1 MPLTGVPLDSTWQ
14 RCAGRGCA
22 PCLTSGFR
30 RGRSDEVVGQRPV
43 TATAEEADAEEGA
56 LGTLEHDAFFY
67 GTDDEYV
74 AGVLGFVREGL
85 AREEPVLVSVP
96 GWHLDL
102 LRAAMTP
109 EETPR
114 VRLRDMTVAGRN
126 PGRIIGS
133 VLTAFVRE
141 HPGTRVRIVGEPIWA
156 GRTDEEY
163 PACAE
168 HEALINVACGPLPA
182 YIQCPYDTNRL
193 PSSVLTDA
201 TRTHPTLAAGT
212 DRWDSPSYTDP
223 SMVAASFDVD
233 LSPAPQGAEFAI
245 IRLETGPRAA
255 RMLVHDAGLMYGL
268 DGERLAEVRLVAQE
282 LAVNTLTHSRGDGIL
297 EVWTADDHLVVQV
310 QDGGRIS
317 DPLAGRRAPEPPH
330 VGHGLFVVHQLADL
344 VRIHRESSGTTVRT
358 YFRLP

>member
-1 MPLTGVPLDSTWQ
+1 MTVT
-14 RCAGRGCA
+14 
-22 PCLTSGFR
+22 
-30 RGRSDEVVGQRPV
+30 VVQP
-43 TATAEEADAEEGA
+43 GA
-56 LGTLEHDAFFY
+56 LGTLEHDALFY
-67 GTDDEYV
+67 ATDDEYV

-85 AREEPVLVSVP
+85 QRDEPVLVSVP
-96 GWHLDL
+96 HWNLDL
-102 LRAAMTP
+102 LREALTP

-126 PGRIIGS
+126 PGRIIGN

-168 HEALINVACGPLPA
+168 HEALINLALGPMPA
-182 YIQCPYDTNRL
+182 YIQCPYDTAKL
-193 PSSVLTDA
+193 PTSVLTDA

-212 DRWDSPSYTDP
+212 ERWTSPAYSDP
-223 SMVAASFDVD
+223 GTIAASFDLS
-233 LSPAPQGAEFAI
+233 LSPVPPDAEFVVI
-245 IRLETGPRAA
+245 GPDTGAHRA
-255 RMLVHDAGLMYGL
+255 RELVHDAGRVHGL

-282 LAVNTLTHSRGDGIL
+282 LAVNTLTHSPARRGLL
-297 EVWTADDHLVVQV
+297 EVWTADDHLVVQM
-310 QDGGRIS
+310 QDGGRIA
-317 DPLAGRRAPEPPH
+317 DPLVGRRPPEPPH

-344 VRIHRESSGTTVRT
+344 VRIHHESSGTVVRT